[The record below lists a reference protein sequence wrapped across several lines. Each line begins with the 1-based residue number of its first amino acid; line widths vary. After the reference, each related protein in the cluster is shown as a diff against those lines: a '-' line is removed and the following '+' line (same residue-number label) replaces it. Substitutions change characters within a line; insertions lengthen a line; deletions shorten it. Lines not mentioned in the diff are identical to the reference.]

1 MAHVYR
7 ADTIGSLL
15 RPQYL
20 KLAREQFEAGQ
31 LGTAEYKEIE
41 DRAVDQAIAMQE
53 GVGLDV
59 ITDGELRR
67 HTFIDQLTEQVE
79 GLSPD
84 SGDSGHIPVPFHDE
98 AGQLKSVF
106 TIPLSVTG
114 KLRRRR
120 MMTTEEYAYARA
132 RARRPVKVTLPSPL
146 MLFLVWSPQRSRDA
160 YPDPFEMFAD
170 GLRLMKE
177 EAEELARLGCR
188 YIQVDAPDFG
198 QLVDPSQ
205 RDAWEQAGISV
216 DRVLSE
222 GADMLNE
229 LATVPGVTF
238 GLHLCRG
245 NYDSDWISTGTYE
258 TISKQLFQRATN
270 YDTFLLEY
278 DDERSG
284 SFSRARRR
292 PRRQGGGARPG
303 LDEVRPDGTGRPA
316 GRPDQRGERL
326 LPAGTARDLDA
337 VRVRLGRTGQPD
349 QRGRP
354 GEQAAPGGGGRGPR
368 LGVGRPALRHVLE
381 DPAQV
386 AEAHGGVH
394 ALGHLGRLQARG
406 PAAAV
411 SRVVHLGG
419 GQRGAQAAPPGL
431 LDRPEVVD
439 AAVAAE
445 VVRQGRRDESRRRP
459 APPARERRRG
469 RRC

>member
-15 RPQYL
+15 RPPYL

-31 LGTAEYKEIE
+31 LEPAAHIQIE

-59 ITDGELRR
+59 VTDGELRR

-106 TIPLSVTG
+106 TIPLSVTD

-146 MLFLVWSPQRSRDA
+146 MLFLVWSPRRSRDA

-177 EAEELARLGCR
+177 EAGELARMGCR

-198 QLVDPSQ
+198 QLVDPAQ
-205 RDAWEQAGISV
+205 RDAWERAGISV
-216 DRVLSE
+216 DRVFSE

-229 LATVPGVTF
+229 LAGVSGVSF

-258 TISKQLFQRATN
+258 TISKQLFQRAT
-270 YDTFLLEY
+270 
-278 DDERSG
+278 RS
-284 SFSRARRR
+284 ART
-292 PRRQGGGARPG
+292 PRRTSCAWWARS
-303 LDEVRPDGTGRPA
+303 R
-316 GRPDQRGERL
+316 
-326 LPAGTARDLDA
+326 TAS
-337 VRVRLGRTGQPD
+337 
-349 QRGRP
+349 
-354 GEQAAPGGGGRGPR
+354 GGR
-368 LGVGRPALRHVLE
+368 A
-381 DPAQV
+381 V
-386 AEAHGGVH
+386 A
-394 ALGHLGRLQARG
+394 
-406 PAAAV
+406 
-411 SRVVHLGG
+411 
-419 GQRGAQAAPPGL
+419 
-431 LDRPEVVD
+431 DRPLINRT
-439 AAVAAE
+439 ANLC
-445 VVRQGRRDESRRRP
+445 R
-459 APPARERRRG
+459 
-469 RRC
+469 